1 MQDFRK
7 LRVWKK
13 SHELVLAV
21 YRASASFPD
30 DEKFGIT
37 TQLRRAVASIPANIA
52 EGCGKAS
59 PNDMARFLQ
68 IARGSASEAD
78 YLLELARDL
87 GYLEANEHQQ
97 LASALD
103 DVKPMLATLLVRVRS
118 GSERKPRIGR
128 MEPRLPETILT
139 HDSNENQ
146 TEN

>member
-1 MQDFRK
+1 LNVQDFRK

-30 DEKFGIT
+30 EEKFGIT
-37 TQLRRAVASIPANIA
+37 SQLRRAVASIPTNIA

-87 GYLEANEHQQ
+87 GYLEANEHKR

-118 GSERKPRIGR
+118 GPNRA
-128 MEPRLPETILT
+128 PETGRNKPEVSETVLT
-139 HDSNENQ
+139 NDESR
-146 TEN
+146 TES